1 MEYAIEILNREIKKL
16 ESAANEKG
24 MFGRDKK
31 VVVKDLQKV
40 TQLKTAVKW
49 IKQRETKRVLKVI
62 E

>member
-1 MEYAIEILNREIKKL
+1 MEYVIEILNKEIKKL
-16 ESAANEKG
+16 ESTANEKG

-31 VVVKDLQKV
+31 VVVRDLQKV

-49 IKQRETKRVLKVI
+49 IKQRETKRALKVG

>member
-16 ESAANEKG
+16 ESGANEKG

-31 VVVKDLQKV
+31 VVVKDLQKI

-49 IKQRETKRVLKVI
+49 IKQRETKRVLKVG